1 MMCIYFN
8 TDGINTYYICPFACF
23 FFLVAASYVSGKS
36 EFVKNPFLQNIVVS
50 LGEMLGIIPHL
61 ISVIIEYQTYK
72 KTETNTKKPGKNLR
86 FELEYNN
93 SEDDI
98 PKISFL
104 QVIFLSFI
112 DFLQSLFFF
121 YGNYFTLYQF
131 YFWSSHIFFLGFF
144 TKFLLFKKLYIH
156 HFISFVIFV
165 ILDFLHIIIVVMD
178 DNKDLFSNIIF
189 VFLLISN
196 ICFSFELVYEKKL
209 MDYYFISVYK
219 LCFLVGFFT
228 FFFNLL
234 ASIIMTII
242 ARKLTNKPDYI
253 FDALEFFD
261 NVKDT
266 TMEIV
271 RIIVYMLLTGLY
283 NIFQFLTIK
292 HLTPNH
298 ALIIQILLAFYC
310 SVMNKFYIPI
320 NNSTYFLSLLC
331 HSLCIMV
338 FLFFLEIIELKCLGM
353 DQETAHNISKRS
365 DYDLR
370 TISSESIEEMDDK
383 GNDSTISERTESI

>member
-1 MMCIYFN
+1 MKCIYFN
-8 TDGINTYYICPFACF
+8 TDGINSYYLCPFACF
-23 FFLVAASYVSGKS
+23 FFLVATSYVLRDS
-36 EFVKNPFLQNIVVS
+36 EFPKNPFFQNIVVS
-50 LGEMLGIIPHL
+50 FGEMLGIIPHL

-121 YGNYFTLYQF
+121 YGNYFTEYQF
-131 YFWSSHIFFLGFF
+131 YFWSSHIFFLGIF
-144 TKFLLFKKLYIH
+144 TKYLLFKKLYIH
-156 HFISFVIFV
+156 HFISLVIFV
-165 ILDFLHIIIVVMD
+165 ILDVLHIIIVLMD
-178 DNKDLFSNIIF
+178 DNKDLFKNIIF
-189 VFLLISN
+189 AFLLISN
-196 ICFSFELVYEKKL
+196 ICLSFELVYEKKL

-234 ASIIMTII
+234 GCIIMTII
-242 ARKLTNKPDYI
+242 ARKLENKPDFI
-253 FDALEFFD
+253 FDALEYFD
-261 NVKDT
+261 NVNNT
-266 TMEIV
+266 YSEIKT
-271 RIIVYMLLTGLY
+271 IIIYMLLTGLY

-298 ALIIQILLAFYC
+298 GLIVQILLAFYC
-310 SVMNKFYIPI
+310 SIMNKFSIEI
-320 NNSTYFLSLLC
+320 NNITYFLSLLC
-331 HSLCIMV
+331 HSLCIVV
-338 FLFFLEIIELKCLGM
+338 FLFFLEIIELKCFGM
-353 DQETAHNISKRS
+353 DQETVHNISKRS

-370 TISSESIEEMDDK
+370 TVSSESIEMDENV
-383 GNDSTISERTESI
+383 NDSTISERTESI